1 MESGRRKLLLLPA
14 LGAALALLGGA
25 VVPTG
30 PARAQSP
37 QLHSH
42 RHRFR
47 DAERW
52 ARVFDDPARDAWQK
66 PDEVIG
72 ALGLEADDV
81 VADIGSGTGYFAA
94 RLAAA
99 VPKGRVYGVDLEPDM
114 VDYLAERARRE
125 QLPNLVAIQGSA
137 DDPRLPDPV
146 DLILLVDTYHH
157 IEDRERY
164 FRKLL
169 PSLAPGGRVAIID
182 FRMESPV
189 GPPRSARIEPQR
201 VIDELRAAGFRA
213 VQSHDFL
220 PHQYFLVFQ
229 PAS

>member
-1 MESGRRKLLLLPA
+1 
-14 LGAALALLGGA
+14 
-25 VVPTG
+25 
-30 PARAQSP
+30 
-37 QLHSH
+37 
-42 RHRFR
+42 
-47 DAERW
+47 
-52 ARVFDDPARDAWQK
+52 
-66 PDEVIG
+66 DEVIG

-146 DLILLVDTYHH
+146 DLILMVDTYHH

-164 FRKLL
+164 FRRLL
-169 PSLAPGGRVAIID
+169 PALAPGGRVAIID
-182 FRMESPV
+182 FRMDSPV
-189 GPPRSARIEPQR
+189 GP
-201 VIDELRAAGFRA
+201 
-213 VQSHDFL
+213 
-220 PHQYFLVFQ
+220 
-229 PAS
+229 